1 MRERSMKKVSWKDL
15 LYIGLGLFL
24 IGALALHADVTDTL
38 DNMRNIDLSLL
49 GLILVLYLGNT
60 SVKALRWSAILRG
73 IGAKNRGFI
82 TFPIFLASLALNNST
97 PGKVGGEPIR
107 AYFLREHTGTRLS
120 LGAASIFAEKS
131 LDMLT
136 IITASMIGMIY
147 LFSTL
152 GGNSVINMG
161 LGVGLGGVV
170 VTGAILMM
178 VNKKVMLAMI
188 SLAGWFVSKI
198 PFRKARELGDK
209 AIKRVKGSGERFNTA
224 LVNLRKNRGM
234 AAAVILLTSAI
245 WLNEALRLYL
255 VVMALP
261 GGYHV
266 PFIGA
271 VAAIGVANILG
282 FIIPYGAGNVLGGT
296 SVLEMISGQENLSFS
311 ASITAVATSI
321 WLSIPLGLL
330 SLGYLKNRSS
340 RIKGTDGGNDRLA

>member
-1 MRERSMKKVSWKDL
+1 MKKVSWKNL

-24 IGALALHADVTDTL
+24 IGAMALRADVTDTL
-38 DNMRNIDLSLL
+38 DNMRNIDLGLL
-49 GLILVLYLGNT
+49 GLILILYLVNT

-73 IGAKNRGFI
+73 IGAKKRGFI
-82 TFPIFLASLALNNST
+82 ILPIFLASLALNNST

-120 LGAASIFAEKS
+120 LGVASIFAEKS

-136 IITASMIGMIY
+136 ILTASMIGMIY

-152 GGNSVINMG
+152 GGNNVLNMA

-170 VTGAILMM
+170 VIIAILMM
-178 VNKKVMLAMI
+178 VNKKVMLRMI
-188 SLAGWFVSKI
+188 SLVGWFVSKVPI
-198 PFRKARELGDK
+198 RKARELGNK
-209 AIKRVKGSGERFNTA
+209 AIRRIEGSGERFNTA
-224 LVNLRKNRGM
+224 LMNLKRNRGM
-234 AAAVILLTSAI
+234 ASAVILLTSAI

-271 VAAIGVANILG
+271 VATIGVANILG
-282 FIIPYGAGNVLGGT
+282 FIFPYGSGNVLGST
-296 SVLEMISGQENLSFS
+296 SVLEIITGEENLSYS
-311 ASITAVATSI
+311 ASIIAVATSI
-321 WLSIPLGLL
+321 WLSIPLGLI
-330 SLGYLKNRSS
+330 SLGYLKSRSP
-340 RIKGTDGGNDRLA
+340 RQRRMDGGNDRLA